1 MTLVSMAL
9 FFTGSA
15 GLFGF
20 WLVGE
25 LFQLDILPTALIG
38 FGGLSAFGAVL
49 FGLAWL
55 LGKLADRLGA
65 GRD

>member
-1 MTLVSMAL
+1 MAL
-9 FFTGSA
+9 LFAGSA

-25 LFQLDILPTALIG
+25 LFQLDIVPTVLIG
-38 FGGLSAFGAVL
+38 FGGLSASGAVL